1 MDEDAYRQTYE
12 EVNPNY
18 CVFEKGILT
27 TQARCQYCQKILIAE
42 REAANCIDSAAQNI
56 CGRFLGV
63 MREQARFSLKLRNA
77 QQSLGHAKA
86 IKVQIGGLRG
96 LYQAIHPSQDI
107 PVPIPEIAGLIELAL
122 EKYGSLETL
131 PFSIIVPQLS
141 AYEGRK
147 RRQRKK

>member
-27 TQARCQYCQKILIAE
+27 SQARCHFCQKMLIAE
-42 REAANCIDSAAQNI
+42 REAANCSDKAAQNT
-56 CGRFLGV
+56 CAQFLEV
-63 MREQARFSLKLRNA
+63 LRKQARFSLKLRDT

-96 LYQAIHPSQDI
+96 LYKAIYPDQDI
-107 PVPIPEIAGLIELAL
+107 PVPILEIADLIELAL
-122 EKYGSLETL
+122 QKYGTLDAL
-131 PFSIIVPQLS
+131 PFNIIIPQIS

-147 RRQRKK
+147 RRRKRT